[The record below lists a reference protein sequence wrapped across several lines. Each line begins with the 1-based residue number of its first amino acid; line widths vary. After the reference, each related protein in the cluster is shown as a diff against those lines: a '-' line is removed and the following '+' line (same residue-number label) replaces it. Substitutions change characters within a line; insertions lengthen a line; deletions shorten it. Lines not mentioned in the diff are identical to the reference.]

1 MAEDLPFASASDVT
15 ERGGGFTLVRGTAFR
30 DDGRNESAV
39 VQVHTAVFRLPV
51 YTDSIQH
58 IQQTHRFLEIVAGV
72 DGGGSLVE
80 LRCLCLN
87 RSPCN
92 LEM

>member
-15 ERGGGFTLVRGTAFR
+15 ERGGGFSSVRGNAFR

-58 IQQTHRFLEIVAGV
+58 IHTSKHTGSYNRDSSWGRWRRLSCRIAVSVLESE
-72 DGGGSLVE
+72 SL
-80 LRCLCLN
+80 
-87 RSPCN
+87 
-92 LEM
+92 